1 MAHKYECSSLSFR
14 FWKKD
19 MTANHKGGRKPKM
32 DKATHR
38 YVFRLTDEENARF
51 LSLFEQSGLDNKA
64 KFIVSLLFERKINS
78 VIIDKSTIDYC
89 TKLSQFF
96 AQFRAIGVNY
106 NQIVKIL
113 HTNFGDKKTVFYI
126 GKLEKLTI
134 ELANICREIIILGKK
149 FEAEHLAKKQH
160 L

>member
-1 MAHKYECSSLSFR
+1 
-14 FWKKD
+14 

-51 LSLFEQSGLDNKA
+51 LSLFEQSRLDNKA

-113 HTNFGDKKTVFYI
+113 HTNFSDKKTVHYL
-126 GKLEKLTI
+126 GKLEQHTRD
-134 ELANICREIIILGKK
+134 LAGICREVLLLSKK
-149 FEAEHLAKKQH
+149 FEAEYLIKKEK